1 MYSVHPAR
9 RDWQSDDGRNRDEG
23 EMSDTQA
30 SSTVSGGETVSA
42 PDGSDRSGESWFDR
56 LLLAVGLKQSAADI
70 RENLETVLETEDDAD
85 AVFSPLERVMIRK
98 ILHLKETSVEDVM
111 LTRSAIDA
119 VPADIDLAHLMIM
132 FSRTGRS
139 RMPVYRETLD
149 DAFGMIHIRDLMNW
163 IARAAAGPAIDSET
177 APDPLQPV
185 TLAGVDLTIRLSD
198 TDLVRNVLFVPASMP
213 ATDLLARMQTNR
225 IQIALVIDEYG
236 GVDGLV
242 SLEDIVET
250 VVGDIEDEHDTGE
263 DEGTIQAD
271 GKDIWIADGSV
282 VLEDVTQ
289 LTGIDFGPAGLE
301 EEVDT
306 LGGLAFALFG
316 RVPRPG
322 EELSTDL
329 LPDLVFEVVD
339 ADSRRIRRLRL
350 RRHDPDSTP
359 VSETPASHE

>member
-1 MYSVHPAR
+1 
-9 RDWQSDDGRNRDEG
+9 
-23 EMSDTQA
+23 
-30 SSTVSGGETVSA
+30 
-42 PDGSDRSGESWFDR
+42 

-70 RENLETVLETEDDAD
+70 RESLESVLNVEDGTDS
-85 AVFSPLERVMIRK
+85 VFSPLERMMIRK

-111 LTRSAIDA
+111 LPRSAIDA
-119 VPADIDLAHLMIM
+119 VPADTDLATLMIT
-132 FSRTGRS
+132 FSRSGRS

-163 IARAAAGPAIDSET
+163 IARTAAGPAIDT
-177 APDPLQPV
+177 DPSDDSVQSV
-185 TLAGVDLTIRLSD
+185 SLAGVDLTRTLSE

-213 ATDLLARMQTNR
+213 ATDLLARMQSNR

-263 DEGTIQAD
+263 DEGTVQSA
-271 GKDIWIADGSV
+271 GEGIWIADGSV
-282 VLEDVTQ
+282 VLEDVTK
-289 LTGIDFGPAGLE
+289 LTGIDFGPSGLE
-301 EEVDT
+301 EDVDT

-316 RVPRPG
+316 RVPSAG

-329 LPDLVFEVVD
+329 LPRIVFEVLD
-339 ADSRRIRRLRL
+339 ADSRRIKRLRL
-350 RRHDPDSTP
+350 RLVEAESRSLPAAAVPAPGGST
-359 VSETPASHE
+359 E

>member
-1 MYSVHPAR
+1 M
-9 RDWQSDDGRNRDEG
+9 N
-23 EMSDTQA
+23 DTQA
-30 SSTVSGGETVSA
+30 SSTVSGGETISA
-42 PDGSDRSGESWFDR
+42 SDGSDRPGESWFDR

-70 RENLETVLETEDDAD
+70 RESLESVLGLEDGTDS
-85 AVFSPLERVMIRK
+85 VFSPLERVMIRK

-111 LTRSAIDA
+111 LPRSAIDA
-119 VPADIDLAHLMIM
+119 VPADIDLAALMIT
-132 FSRTGRS
+132 FSRSGRS

-163 IARAAAGPAIDSET
+163 IARAAAGPAIDT
-177 APDPLQPV
+177 DPSDDSPQSV
-185 TLAGVDLTIRLSD
+185 TLAGVDLTKTLSE

-213 ATDLLARMQTNR
+213 ATDLLARMQANR

-263 DEGTIQAD
+263 DEGTVQSAGD
-271 GKDIWIADGSV
+271 GIWIADGSV
-282 VLEDVTQ
+282 VLEDVSK
-289 LTGIDFGPAGLE
+289 LTGIDFGPSGLE

-316 RVPRPG
+316 RVPSAG
-322 EELSTDL
+322 EELSTEL
-329 LPDLVFEVVD
+329 LPRIVFEVLD
-339 ADSRRIRRLRL
+339 ADSRRIKRLRL
-350 RRHDPDSTP
+350 RL
-359 VSETPASHE
+359 VGSELKASSPAAVPAHANSND